1 MMTYDDYDMMY
12 ERLMYL
18 KKNQNKLSLNERT
31 KKVIEEIG
39 KHPDAFEMYKGV
51 FLTPD
56 QVKNLQR
63 FGING
68 KQASQYILN
77 QCELRTKNSLE
88 LTYRYYG
95 YVKPITPA
103 ILNQVIDDVAGNT
116 LVSASTLQE
125 DVKKGLSKTNNVEA
139 AAKLGE
145 VIAKKATDKGITEVV
160 FDRGGYI
167 YQGKV
172 KALAEA
178 AREAGLK
185 F

>member
-77 QCELRTKNSLE
+77 QCELRTKNLLE

-103 ILNQVIDDVAGNT
+103 ILNQVIDDVATRVQLENEYARTVHAPSPQDEKEDQLT
-116 LVSASTLQE
+116 LNE
-125 DVKKGLSKTNNVEA
+125 
-139 AAKLGE
+139 LGQFE
-145 VIAKKATDKGITEVV
+145 H
-160 FDRGGYI
+160 
-167 YQGKV
+167 
-172 KALAEA
+172 
-178 AREAGLK
+178 
-185 F
+185 

>member
-18 KKNQNKLSLNERT
+18 KKNQNNLSLNERT

-39 KHPDAFEMYKGV
+39 KHPDAFEMYKGC

-77 QCELRTKNSLE
+77 QCELRTK
-88 LTYRYYG
+88 
-95 YVKPITPA
+95 IH
-103 ILNQVIDDVAGNT
+103 LNLRIATMVT
-116 LVSASTLQE
+116 LNLLHLQ
-125 DVKKGLSKTNNVEA
+125 
-139 AAKLGE
+139 
-145 VIAKKATDKGITEVV
+145 
-160 FDRGGYI
+160 F
-167 YQGKV
+167 
-172 KALAEA
+172 
-178 AREAGLK
+178 
-185 F
+185 

>member
-1 MMTYDDYDMMY
+1 MHTLSSTIFIQKISRLICNLPCCPAYLFILEGGIGMMTYDDYDMMY

-103 ILNQVIDDVAGNT
+103 ILNQVIDDVATRVQLENEYARTVHAPSPQDEKEDQLT
-116 LVSASTLQE
+116 LNE
-125 DVKKGLSKTNNVEA
+125 
-139 AAKLGE
+139 LGQFE
-145 VIAKKATDKGITEVV
+145 H
-160 FDRGGYI
+160 
-167 YQGKV
+167 
-172 KALAEA
+172 
-178 AREAGLK
+178 
-185 F
+185 

>member
-18 KKNQNKLSLNERT
+18 KKNQNNLSLNERT
-31 KKVIEEIG
+31 KKLIEEIG
-39 KHPDAFEMYKGV
+39 EHPDAFEMYKGV

-103 ILNQVIDDVAGNT
+103 ILNQVIDDVATRVQLENEYARTVNAPSPQDEKEDQLT
-116 LVSASTLQE
+116 LNE
-125 DVKKGLSKTNNVEA
+125 
-139 AAKLGE
+139 LGQFE
-145 VIAKKATDKGITEVV
+145 H
-160 FDRGGYI
+160 
-167 YQGKV
+167 
-172 KALAEA
+172 
-178 AREAGLK
+178 
-185 F
+185 